1 MKKNDRAWERLYAIS
16 QTVFSF
22 HASRLVLSFRGLLLI
37 LLGIIG
43 LIEPEIVLICV
54 TRVVGGVLLLFAAAS
69 FIMAFRTGRGSV
81 SLLMLFFL
89 LGTVGVCLLIRPL
102 FFDLFL
108 MFAFGVWLIFTGVW
122 GILAE
127 QKRFGQFILS
137 MPSLVAFLIGFL
149 LVVAPF
155 RGALTVAWV
164 AALLML
170 LSGLQML
177 LLSLGLDAG
186 KWVFHLEKK
195 DRKN

>member
-1 MKKNDRAWERLYAIS
+1 MKNNDRTWERLYVIP
-16 QTVFSF
+16 QTLFSF
-22 HASRLVLSFRGLLLI
+22 HVSRMVLFFRGLILLV
-37 LLGIIG
+37 LGIIG
-43 LIEPEIVLICV
+43 LLEPEIVLICV

-89 LGTVGVCLLIRPL
+89 LGTVGVCLLIWPL
-102 FFDLFL
+102 LLDLYL
-108 MFAFGVWLIFTGVW
+108 MFVFGVWLIFTGVS
-122 GILAE
+122 GIISA
-127 QKRFGQFILS
+127 QKRFGQLVLP
-137 MPSLVAFLIGFL
+137 MPGLVASLIGFL

-195 DRKN
+195 EREN